1 MLNLFL
7 QHPPSSAKQ
16 SVGKPRASPSYG
28 EMYSAS
34 LGLVELRVSD
44 RMSGGQPSLA
54 LFPLTQPEA
63 ASLGIT
69 VSSPHFSSAHTDSP
83 SSLPLPHRSS
93 GDVTQS
99 ASSEQ
104 KEEWHIIQTEE
115 ASLTHTGGWLRLLL
129 DVGRRIKETPK

>member
-1 MLNLFL
+1 MLNLFP
-7 QHPPSSAKQ
+7 QHPPSSAEQ
-16 SVGKPRASPSYG
+16 PRASPSFG

-34 LGLVELRVSD
+34 LGLTELRVSD
-44 RMSGGQPSLA
+44 GMSWMSGGQPSLA
-54 LFPLTQPEA
+54 LLPLTQPKA

-83 SSLPLPHRSS
+83 SSLPLPHRSR

-99 ASSEQ
+99 AASEQ

-129 DVGRRIKETPK
+129 DVERRIKETPK